1 MPFVNILPGKD
12 GLLHISEIAAER
24 TEDVNAV
31 LSEGQE
37 IDVKL
42 IGFDRGKMKLSVKA
56 LAAAEEAKEEKVEE
70 VSEEETRIQ
79 EKRKNRRTSHTHNLK
94 SLKSQFLGFFF
105 NSHSLLLSIIYGFMV
120 LVKT

>member
-1 MPFVNILPGKD
+1 MNILPGKD

-70 VSEEETRIQ
+70 VSEEETGSGQNGRI
-79 EKRKNRRTSHTHNLK
+79 EELSPYTNLK
-94 SLKSQFLGFFF
+94 SLKSQFLGFFLCT
-105 NSHSLLLSIIYGFMV
+105 HSLLLSIIYGFMV